1 MNTRFISVSFATFVI
16 IATGAG
22 RLFAQSVTVKPP
34 DVEITLTPP
43 VLDIDLAQW
52 QLDALDWVMVDVG
65 REVGDAI
72 AMKVDAK
79 LNEKLAEKLD
89 AKFQSQRSNP
99 PNPRPNV
106 RPITIRGGNNE
117 DRLFQSGTRSLDNGR
132 WDEAIQSFT
141 KVMELNGTRA
151 DGACYW
157 I

>member
-1 MNTRFISVSFATFVI
+1 MTLRLIRISFAPFVI
-16 IATGAG
+16 IATRAG
-22 RLFAQSVTVKPP
+22 RLSAQSVTVTPP
-34 DVEITLTPP
+34 NVEITVTPP

-79 LNEKLAEKLD
+79 LNEKLAEKFEE
-89 AKFQSQRSNP
+89 KFQSQRSNP

-117 DRLFQSGTRSLDNGR
+117 DRLYQSG
-132 WDEAIQSFT
+132 
-141 KVMELNGTRA
+141 
-151 DGACYW
+151 
-157 I
+157 